1 MRVVKPDRDKAMWA
15 LNSSA
20 VLFCSFLSIGLLQDL
35 LIWLAAKAIGIP
47 LIYKFDYI
55 YLKPGVL
62 WSDFN
67 HIEILLLFAAMP
79 FGLIIIGLANLILFG
94 VFKQRKDLR
103 KLFFLWSVFVTF
115 AILGG
120 STITSFVDRGT
131 MQVLWDFLY
140 LNIEFL
146 PFMGFVVAAFLLV
159 FGSISLRFFLNMAPS
174 STINKKRETRLAFYL
189 YVVIIPAAF
198 FSLSGLLWYPRSEII
213 SRFFSAQMIWVPVI
227 SGFVSSFQ
235 NSTRLKKTSAFKESG
250 IRNPQYVYYF
260 LATAL
265 MIMIYIFA

>member
-1 MRVVKPDRDKAMWA
+1 MQAVKPDREKLTWA

-20 VLFCSFLSIGLLQDL
+20 VLFCSFLSMGLLQDL

-47 LIYKFDYI
+47 LVYKFDYI
-55 YLKPGVL
+55 YLKPGAI
-62 WSDFN
+62 WYDYSYK
-67 HIEILLLFAAMP
+67 EILLLFASMP
-79 FGLIIIGLANLILFG
+79 FGLTLIGLANMILFG
-94 VFKQRKDLR
+94 VFRQRKDLR

-131 MQVLWDFLY
+131 MKVLWEFLY
-140 LNIEFL
+140 LNNEFL

-174 STINKKRETRLAFYL
+174 SAINKKIETRLAFYL
-189 YVVIIPAAF
+189 YVVVIPVAF

-235 NSTRLKKTSAFKESG
+235 NSSRLKKIPAFKESG
-250 IRNPQYVYYF
+250 IRKPQYVYYF
-260 LATAL
+260 LAAVL
-265 MIMIYIFA
+265 MIMIYVFS